1 MNDSLAWNEK
11 PSTWPF
17 NVKNH
22 VGPGPEGAEH
32 SWPHAEDP
40 WLPLQSAEVEGIQQ
54 FAGSTL

>member
-17 NVKNH
+17 DVKNQAGQRP
-22 VGPGPEGAEH
+22 VG
-32 SWPHAEDP
+32 AEDP
-40 WLPLQSAEVEGIQQ
+40 SASLNSAEVEGIQ

>member
-22 VGPGPEGAEH
+22 IGPGPEGAEH
-32 SWPHAEDP
+32 PRPCAEDP
-40 WLPLQSAEVEGIQQ
+40 WLPPKPTEVEGIQQ
-54 FAGSTL
+54 LAGSSL